1 MIKQGSYFLIFCKF
15 FSLQTPEHMSWT
27 EPSLSFSKA
36 WIVTAQPGLN
46 ALYILPV
53 VIKPV
58 FLNQRFRPAIP
69 LLEIPAARGSKPK
82 LGW

>member
-1 MIKQGSYFLIFCKF
+1 
-15 FSLQTPEHMSWT
+15 MSWT

-36 WIVTAQPGLN
+36 WIATAQPGLT
-46 ALYILPV
+46 ALYVLPI

-58 FLNQRFRPAIP
+58 FLNQHFRPVTP
-69 LLEIPAARGSKPK
+69 LLGTPAARGSKPK